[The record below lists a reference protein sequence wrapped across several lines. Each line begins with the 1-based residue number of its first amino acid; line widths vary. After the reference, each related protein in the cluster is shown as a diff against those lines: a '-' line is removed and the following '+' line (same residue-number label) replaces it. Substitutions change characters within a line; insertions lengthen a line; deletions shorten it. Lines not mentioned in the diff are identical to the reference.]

1 LFLLLLEVLI
11 MTLQSTVVEVP
22 VAVSPVGAAVTPEYL
37 LQHQD
42 TVFNI
47 GADIL
52 AAEALLSKGEA
63 TREVADAALFR
74 VVKGMSYVD
83 YSFIRGFFKSGQV
96 DKGES
101 EQAAQKSFERAI
113 KRIGSAFEFTP
124 PKSEAKDAVRK
135 SEAKVKAEAEMAKLD
150 EFQIADQQTA
160 LIEKGDSKSLT
171 KAAALQREL
180 DKRNKGSL
188 DAEKATRKAMADQAI
203 SRIKE
208 LAKAGTA
215 DADDLLNQVVLL
227 LG

>member
-1 LFLLLLEVLI
+1 
-11 MTLQSTVVEVP
+11 
-22 VAVSPVGAAVTPEYL
+22 
-37 LQHQD
+37 
-42 TVFNI
+42 
-47 GADIL
+47 
-52 AAEALLSKGEA
+52 
-63 TREVADAALFR
+63 
-74 VVKGMSYVD
+74 
-83 YSFIRGFFKSGQV
+83 
-96 DKGES
+96 
-101 EQAAQKSFERAI
+101 
-113 KRIGSAFEFTP
+113 
-124 PKSEAKDAVRK
+124 
-135 SEAKVKAEAEMAKLD
+135 MAKLD
-150 EFQIADQQTA
+150 EFQIAEQQTA